1 MRSTSNNF
9 FSNPLGKHFT
19 VEFYKRFKKKI
30 KNDEFLDCTGS
41 SQKLVEGIRTKTIS
55 VQIHLRW
62 DFNETG
68 TDEVPKLYVR
78 LRSKIYENVQVLWSL
93 LKKMNYHS
101 LHFWMFLVHYT
112 YISVEERSVK
122 KPIFILGSESEL
134 KKKYV
139 CELTIWTIRKWNFNN
154 GIYFWMK
161 LTNYKFI

>member
-1 MRSTSNNF
+1 MILLLCDLKISLLDLTRNPNFLRSTSNNF
-9 FSNPLGKHFT
+9 FSNPLGKYFT

-78 LRSKIYENVQVLWSL
+78 LRSKMYQNVQVLWSL
-93 LKKMNYHS
+93 LKNYNCIGSKDVENHLVSS
-101 LHFWMFLVHYT
+101 LNEAIRT
-112 YISVEERSVK
+112 Y
-122 KPIFILGSESEL
+122 L
-134 KKKYV
+134 
-139 CELTIWTIRKWNFNN
+139 CEIMIKSWSNCRKRGENRF
-154 GIYFWMK
+154 
-161 LTNYKFI
+161 